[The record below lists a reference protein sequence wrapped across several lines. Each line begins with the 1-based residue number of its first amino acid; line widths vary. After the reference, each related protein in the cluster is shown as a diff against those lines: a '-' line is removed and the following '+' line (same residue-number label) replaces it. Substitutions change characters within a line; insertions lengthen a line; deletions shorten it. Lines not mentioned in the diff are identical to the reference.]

1 MEKADKQDLQHRL
14 SHFSHGEEM
23 FMKINR
29 IEADYL
35 QDLVNEDWRK

>member
-1 MEKADKQDLQHRL
+1 
-14 SHFSHGEEM
+14 M

-35 QDLVNEDWRK
+35 QDLVNEDWRKWYIKIGKQKRKVKKKQRD